1 MDAISRLTYP
11 LLQNTLGFGQ
21 RPAKAGSS
29 RLYSPKESFFD
40 KTWRLTEI
48 ELVE

>member
-1 MDAISRLTYP
+1 LPCSSRNP
-11 LLQNTLGFGQ
+11 LNTWERLFTLL
-21 RPAKAGSS
+21 

-48 ELVE
+48 ELVK